1 MEKSLQDN
9 IDIKLP
15 VKIGY
20 AVLENVLREKM
31 AGEMIQVEK
40 GNGEFTRYAQVLDLS
55 LMRSPEDNFD
65 LTVEVKFKS
74 LVKLFR
80 NKTGSILFHLRI
92 HYDEAAQ
99 LLEVDD
105 YRIKGN
111 SENWMMNRS
120 LETVANNLV
129 YNKLKSKM
137 RIDLI
142 PHIEPQ
148 VKKLN
153 GQLQNDFEAAEGVI
167 LSGKIE
173 NVTIAEIIAGET
185 DLYVLV
191 HIKGDTVVEITKINT

>member
-1 MEKSLQDN
+1 MEKPLQDN

-20 AVLENVLREKM
+20 TVLENVLRGKM

-40 GNGEFTRYAQVLDLS
+40 GNGEFTKYAQVLDLS
-55 LMRSPEDNFD
+55 ISRSSEENFD
-65 LTVEVKFKS
+65 LTVEVKFRS
-74 LVKLFR
+74 LLKLFR
-80 NKTGSILFHLRI
+80 NKNGSLLFHLRV

-111 SENWMMNRS
+111 SDNWMMDRS
-120 LETVANNLV
+120 LETVANKLV

-153 GQLQNDFEAAEGVI
+153 AKLQNDLEAAEGVF

-173 NVTIAEIIAGET
+173 NVSIAEIIAGET
-185 DLYVLV
+185 DLFVLV
-191 HIKGDTVVEITKINT
+191 HIKGDTVVEITQIKV

>member
-1 MEKSLQDN
+1 MEKKLQDN
-9 IDIKLP
+9 INIKLP

-20 AVLENVLREKM
+20 SVLENVLREKM
-31 AGEMIQVEK
+31 VGEMIQVEK

-55 LMRSPEDNFD
+55 LMRSAEEDFD
-65 LTVEVKFKS
+65 LTVEVKFQS

-105 YRIKGN
+105 YKIKGN
-111 SENWMMNRS
+111 SDNWMMDKS
-120 LETVANNLV
+120 LETVANKLV
-129 YNKLKSKM
+129 YSKLKSKM

-153 GQLQNDFEAAEGVI
+153 AKLQNDFEAAEGVV

-173 NVTIAEIIAGET
+173 NIAIAEIIAGET

-191 HIKGDTVVEITKINT
+191 HIQGDTVVEITKINT